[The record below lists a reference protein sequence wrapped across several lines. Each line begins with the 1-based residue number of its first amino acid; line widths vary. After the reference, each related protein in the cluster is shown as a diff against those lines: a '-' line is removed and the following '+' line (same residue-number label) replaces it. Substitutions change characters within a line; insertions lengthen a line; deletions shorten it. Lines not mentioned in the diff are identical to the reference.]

1 VCSSSLCRPCPHFAF
16 HVMSKAQQ
24 IQTLKFKFSLLGPAP
39 YLPVNQLET
48 ELELELELE
57 PQTM

>member
-1 VCSSSLCRPCPHFAF
+1 
-16 HVMSKAQQ
+16 MSKAQQ